1 MLLKN
6 QEDLPSILLI
16 KWLKKKVTYI
26 KSKTVH
32 LQTPAGHEMVR
43 LPVAHCELNPIEK
56 AWSQVKGYVKE
67 SNKKYGVNK

>member
-1 MLLKN
+1 
-6 QEDLPSILLI
+6 
-16 KWLKKKVTYI
+16 
-26 KSKTVH
+26 
-32 LQTPAGHEMVR
+32 MVR